1 LAKAKSRF
9 NINLAV
15 WGVILAC
22 VISALGFSERDPVGQ
37 WYIPA
42 AVVGAALLLAYLRPP
57 KEHAKSDRQPQS

>member
-9 NINLAV
+9 NVNLAV

-37 WYIPA
+37 WYVPGAIIA
-42 AVVGAALLLAYLRPP
+42 ASFLLAYLRPP
-57 KEHAKSDRQPQS
+57 KERAKSEQQPQS